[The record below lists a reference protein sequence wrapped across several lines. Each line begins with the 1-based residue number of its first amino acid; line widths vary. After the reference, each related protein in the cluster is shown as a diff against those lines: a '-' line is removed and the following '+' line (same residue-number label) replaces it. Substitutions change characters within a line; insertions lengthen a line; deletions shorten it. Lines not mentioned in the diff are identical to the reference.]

1 MNKNIRDVCFED
13 VFLWV
18 LIRNCDLKI
27 IRYDRKDPGILM
39 WDEFVDVLM
48 LMLSKIVVKLLT
60 KCREK
65 IKM

>member
-1 MNKNIRDVCFED
+1 
-13 VFLWV
+13 
-18 LIRNCDLKI
+18 
-27 IRYDRKDPGILM
+27 M
-39 WDEFVDVLM
+39 WDEFVDVLV